1 MIDIITTA
9 LGNVLGEVLVAV
21 VGVIVTGA
29 TGILSI
35 YMKRM
40 TTNLHRK
47 MMLDEI
53 TRYVDFAEKAKS
65 FTQMTFDE
73 KVETILEK
81 AKSFSEENGMKI
93 SDRELLIMIESSMG
107 SLEQLKTIGARVLK
121 MSRTFTQGDE

>member
-29 TGILSI
+29 TGVLSI